1 MKLSI
6 AMRSALGL
14 FTVLCGAALAQTN
27 ALRNQELNFLRQAV
41 APDLLDDAHLQ
52 VPALE
57 NLAIGSDASG
67 PFLGFRTRHGQPLL
81 HGGVRAE
88 LTVDNPHA
96 EGDTLRYSWR
106 FKIADDF
113 VSDAP
118 ANRWWLFG
126 DWHDQPDPRLN
137 QTWDNFP
144 ARSPPI
150 ALGYG
155 QINGQDNLSLVYGA
169 PNPNTIGLIPFK
181 RGVWN
186 KVTVQI
192 KWSRGASGSVA
203 VYLNDSPTPVLQ
215 ATGPNMHNSYRHFLK
230 LGSYRHPDILG
241 DAWVNIADIRIVK
254 VTG

>member
-1 MKLSI
+1 MKFSTAGHRAPMLLLL
-6 AMRSALGL
+6 M
-14 FTVLCGAALAQTN
+14 CGAVFAQSN

-41 APDLLDDAHLQ
+41 APDLLDVAHLQ
-52 VPALE
+52 LPALE
-57 NLAIGSDASG
+57 NVAIGSDASG
-67 PFLGFRTRHGQPLL
+67 PFLRLRTRHGQPLL

-88 LTVDNPHA
+88 LTIDNPHA

-137 QTWDNFP
+137 QTWDGFP
-144 ARSPPI
+144 PRSPPI

-155 QINGQDNLSLVYGA
+155 QIGGQDNLSLVYGA
-169 PNPNTIGLIPFK
+169 PNPITIGLIPFK

-203 VYLNDSPTPVLQ
+203 VYLNDSSTPVQQ
-215 ATGPNMHNSYRHFLK
+215 ATGPNMHNSYQHFLK
-230 LGSYRHPDILG
+230 LGSYRHPDIRG
-241 DAWVNIADIRIVK
+241 DVWVNITDVSIVK
-254 VTG
+254 VAG